1 MQADQAARKQWAL
14 ARLEDIP
21 DDHPAGWWDQEAS
34 TEGFGTRWH
43 PVRRHFGIEGFGIA
57 ASGAD
62 AGQELVVPHNELGEG
77 EVETVEDPYVRGQEE
92 VYFLARGRARFVL
105 DDEEAEL
112 TAGDILFVP
121 PHVQRAATALE
132 DDTLV
137 LGVGGAP
144 GKPYQGLDPS
154 KHLPDASPDSVAA
167 RRSGGDEQPA

>member
-1 MQADQAARKQWAL
+1 MQADQASRKQWAL
-14 ARLEDIP
+14 AHLEDIP

-62 AGQELVVPHNELGEG
+62 AGQELIVPHHELGDG
-77 EVETVEDPYVRGQEE
+77 TPETPEDPYVHGQEE
-92 VYFLARGRARFVL
+92 VYFLVRGRARFVL

-112 TAGDILFVP
+112 VAGDILFVP
-121 PHVQRAATALE
+121 PHVHRAATALE
-132 DDTLV
+132 DGTLA

-154 KHLPDASPDSVAA
+154 THIPDALPDSVAA
-167 RRSGGDEQPA
+167 RRNAEG